1 MAITP
6 VQPAA
11 ITRFFAVGISDVL
24 FCLSI
29 ANPAAPTF
37 AELDA
42 GTDLG
47 RDLADWA
54 GWSVSTA
61 FIDTP
66 DLKSRFVSQ
75 LPGRITAEA
84 SSLTFYQDKLQ
95 IDLREVLPRDTAGY
109 IVIADGGLATGVGDV
124 YPVTVAANPK
134 VRSLSDAAKIR
145 VDFAIT
151 AEPRE
156 NVTLPQS

>member
-1 MAITP
+1 MPITP

-11 ITRFFAVGISDVL
+11 ITRFFSVGITDVL
-24 FCLSI
+24 YCPSI
-29 ANPAAPTF
+29 ANPATPTF

-47 RDLADWA
+47 RDLADWT
-54 GWSVSTA
+54 GWTVATA
-61 FIDTP
+61 MIDTP
-66 DLKSRFVSQ
+66 DIKTRFVGQ

-84 SSLTFYQDKLQ
+84 SSITFYQDRMQ
-95 IDLREVLPRDTAGY
+95 VDLREVLPRDTAGF
-109 IVIADGGLATGVGDV
+109 IVIADGGLASEVGDV
-124 YPVTVAANPK
+124 FPVLVSATPK
-134 VRSLSDAAKIR
+134 VRSMEDAAKLR

-151 AEPRE
+151 SEPAE

>member
-1 MAITP
+1 MPITP

-11 ITRFFAVGISDVL
+11 ITRFFAVGVTDIL
-24 FCLSI
+24 FCVSI
-29 ANPAAPTF
+29 AAPATPTF

-61 FIDTP
+61 MIDTP
-66 DLKSRFVSQ
+66 DIRTRFVSQ

-84 SSLTFYQDKLQ
+84 SSLTFYQDELQ
-95 IDLREVLPRDTAGY
+95 IDLREVLPRDTAGF
-109 IVIADGGLATGVGDV
+109 IVIADGGLASGVGDV
-124 YPVTVAANPK
+124 FPVLVASNPK
-134 VRSLSDAAKIR
+134 VRSMEDAAKIR

-151 AEPRE
+151 SEPSE